1 MSMSFDRLRAQIK
14 CETLV
19 GCTDLDKWISYRSD
33 FESLTLDSNKVSTLR
48 LALWDDAE
56 DLYFKGLL
64 SLSEAI
70 YSVSRHLYS
79 WATVKAY
86 YALFYLLRSSLAI
99 KDNAIVRNKCIY
111 LFPISVGEIPQKKSS
126 DKYRGDHT
134 AIINIYQDLYGYSD
148 VLQSNTIDNQNSY
161 EWLLKRREQVNYH
174 QREFYDPEPPEFLQS
189 ASEQIDNNRYDLLI
203 STYVNDKKYIY
214 CFQTD
219 HACLALP
226 IKRLL
231 LTKEEFTKKNHPFSF
246 PEEKEKLVRKLLVFD
261 SKPLSSVEELIS
273 Q

>member
-1 MSMSFDRLRAQIK
+1 MNFDRLRTQIT

-19 GCTDLDKWISYRSD
+19 GCTDLDKWVSYRPA
-33 FESLTLDSNKVSTLR
+33 FEGLKLDSNKVSTLR
-48 LALWDDAE
+48 SALWDDAE

-86 YALFYLLRSSLAI
+86 YALFYLLRSSLAVR
-99 KDNAIVRNKCIY
+99 DTAIVHNRTIY
-111 LFPISVGEIPQKKSS
+111 LFPINVGEMPQKKASK
-126 DKYRGDHT
+126 KYRGVHIST
-134 AIINIYQDLYGYSD
+134 IKIYQDLYGHSD
-148 VLQSNTIDNQNSY
+148 ILQSNTIDNQNSY
-161 EWLLKRREQVNYH
+161 EWLLKRREQVNYQ
-174 QREFYDPEPPEFLQS
+174 QREFYDPEPPDFLQS
-189 ASEQIDNNRYDLLI
+189 ISEQIDKNRFDSLI

-214 CFQTD
+214 CFQAE

-231 LTKEEFTKKNHPFSF
+231 LTKEEFTKKNHPLSFSGD
-246 PEEKEKLVRKLLVFD
+246 KEKLVRKLLVFD
-261 SKPLSSVEELIS
+261 SKPLSIVEELFT

>member
-1 MSMSFDRLRAQIK
+1 MSFDRLRAQII

-19 GCTDLDKWISYRSD
+19 GCIDLKKWINYQSA
-33 FESLTLDSNKVSTLR
+33 FEMLTLDSNKVSILR

-70 YSVSRHLYS
+70 SSVSRHLYS

-86 YALFYLLRSSLAI
+86 YALFYLLRSSLAVR
-99 KDNAIVRNKCIY
+99 DNAIVRNRSTY
-111 LFPISVGEIPQKKSS
+111 LFHINVGEMPRKKASK
-126 DKYRGDHT
+126 KYKGDHIT
-134 AIINIYQDLYGYSD
+134 TIKIYQDLYGYSD
-148 VLQSNTIDNQNSY
+148 ILQSNTIDNQNSY

-174 QREFYDPEPPEFLQS
+174 QREFYDPEPPDFLQS
-189 ASEQIDNNRYDLLI
+189 ISEQIDKNSFDSLI

-214 CFQTD
+214 CFQAD

-226 IKRLL
+226 IKKLL
-231 LTKEEFTKKNHPFSF
+231 LTKEEFTQKNHPLSFSG
-246 PEEKEKLVRKLLVFD
+246 EKEKLVRKLLVFD
-261 SKPLSSVEELIS
+261 SKPLSIAEELIT